1 MRAVRSRF
9 PAAMRAILLCAA
21 LADVLSAMPAGAS
34 EQSELLYSRGLVEFH
49 RGKYTEALALFDQA
63 VQADPADVYARY
75 YQGVTQGR
83 LGNYAAAVSD
93 LRSVMESKPDLA
105 QGALDYGI
113 ALVET
118 GNFSEATRW
127 LAKAQQVPALDA
139 DASFYLG
146 IAQLRSDN
154 LDAARSNFERAMQ
167 GKPDLTLAARY
178 YLGVVEYRAG
188 NYQEAQKHFDWV
200 IETSPDS
207 AVAQEARGF
216 LTKLQEG
223 PVRSVRP
230 YQLFGSIG
238 FAYDSN
244 LQLVPSDDSIDA
256 ALGVTDE
263 ADGRA
268 EIIAGGLYSPY
279 RTETME
285 LSLGYSF
292 YQSLQF
298 DLTQFDLQDHRP
310 QAQFTVRAGPAQFN
324 LLGRYDFYL
333 LQTDSFLSQATAL
346 PWVGIDEGAFGR
358 TEGYYRMRYRDFLKG
373 PYDNFLSGFTHN
385 PGIQQFIY
393 LGQPDRFVSLGYQF
407 GYFQPID
414 AVSTRFGYK
423 ASQVNA
429 GIGWAFPFDIDGE
442 VAYGFTQRIYRPTPS
457 FGRRD
462 NEHQIAVA
470 IDKYFA
476 QYFVVTLG
484 YLAVINDSNQP
495 VFEYD
500 RNVVSLSFGVRY

>member
-1 MRAVRSRF
+1 MRALRSRLSATMRAVF
-9 PAAMRAILLCAA
+9 LCAA
-21 LADVLSAMPAGAS
+21 LAGTLTPMPARAS

-49 RGKYTEALALFDQA
+49 RGKYTEALALFGQA
-63 VQADPADVYARY
+63 VQADPSDVYARY
-75 YQGVTQGR
+75 YQGVTHGR
-83 LGNYAAAVSD
+83 LGNYEAAVTD
-93 LRSVMESKPDLA
+93 LRSVMASKPDLT
-105 QGALDYGI
+105 QGALEFGI

-118 GNFSEATRW
+118 GNFSEAAPW
-127 LAKAQQVPALDA
+127 LTKAQQVPALDA

-146 IAQLRSDN
+146 IAQLRSDE
-154 LDAARSNFERAMQ
+154 LDAARGNFERAMQ
-167 GKPDLTLAARY
+167 RKPDLTLAARY

-188 NYQEAQKHFDWV
+188 NYQAAQKHFDWV

-207 AVAQEARGF
+207 AVAQEARDF

-223 PVRSVRP
+223 PVRSLRP

-244 LQLVPSDDSIDA
+244 LQLVPSNDAIDS
-256 ALGVTDE
+256 ALGVTTK

-268 EIIAGGLYSPY
+268 EIVAGGLYSPY
-279 RTETME
+279 RTENME
-285 LSLGYSF
+285 VSLGYSF

-298 DLTQFDLQDHRP
+298 DLTQFNLQDHRP

-324 LLGRYDFYL
+324 LLARYDFYL

-346 PWVGIDEGAFGR
+346 PWVGVDEGTFGR

-373 PYDNFLSGFTHN
+373 PYDNFLNGFIHN
-385 PGIQQFIY
+385 PGLQQFIY

-414 AVSTRFGYK
+414 VQSTRFGYN

-442 VAYGFTQRIYRPTPS
+442 VAYGFTQRVYRPEPS
-457 FGRRD
+457 LGRRD
-462 NEHQIAVA
+462 NEHQIAVV

-484 YLAVINDSNQP
+484 YLGVINDSNQA
-495 VFEYD
+495 VFQYD